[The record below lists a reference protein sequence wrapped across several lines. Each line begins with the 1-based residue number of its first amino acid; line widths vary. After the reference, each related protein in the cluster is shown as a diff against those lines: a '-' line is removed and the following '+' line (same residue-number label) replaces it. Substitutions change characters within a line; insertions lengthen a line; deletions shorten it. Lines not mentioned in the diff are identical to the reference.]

1 MADIGEESVVDKGDK
16 GKNVVESSITRSTTS
31 KSCKRGC
38 APPNDDSVL
47 IDLSDQLKKIIVVL
61 KEINRGPVDYTS
73 IYFKVT
79 VMASN
84 GYSRDMLAIA
94 FNHLCENKK
103 ATRGFL
109 AKNAKLRRLWMDSY
123 FFTKL

>member
-1 MADIGEESVVDKGDK
+1 MADIGEEGVVDKGDK

-31 KSCKRGC
+31 KSCKRGR

-73 IYFKVT
+73 IYSKVT